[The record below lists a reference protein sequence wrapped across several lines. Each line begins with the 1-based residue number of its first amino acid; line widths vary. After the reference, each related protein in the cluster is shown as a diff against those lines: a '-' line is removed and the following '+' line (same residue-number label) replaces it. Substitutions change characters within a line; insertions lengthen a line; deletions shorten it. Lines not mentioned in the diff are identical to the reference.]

1 MILFAVIQSRIAF
14 AQGTRQLSQLESN
27 TMKSF
32 RQNNRRWVGFI
43 LFAIAATLN
52 AVAEEESLV
61 RFETGKYH
69 SEHIVR
75 SDRFRSLENAWDIS
89 MPFPADV
96 QKFALKAAEHLK
108 QTRDLGGPVALVTIN
123 IHSKTPSRSRKG
135 TADGPMGER
144 WFIAFGFDSIATD
157 GRYVPSQELTVVM
170 LLDGTIAEE
179 RVIRGTP
186 AYPIRLSKDKKQ

>member
-1 MILFAVIQSRIAF
+1 
-14 AQGTRQLSQLESN
+14 
-27 TMKSF
+27 MKVF
-32 RQNNRRWVGFI
+32 RQNNRTWAGLI
-43 LFAIAATLN
+43 LFAIATTL
-52 AVAEEESLV
+52 AGAADEESLV

-69 SEHIVR
+69 SEHFVR

-89 MPFPADV
+89 RPFPADV

-123 IHSKTPSRSRKG
+123 IHSKTPSRSKEG
-135 TADGPMGER
+135 TAGGLVGER

-179 RVIRGTP
+179 RIIRGTP
-186 AYPIRLSKDKKQ
+186 AYPIRVGKDK